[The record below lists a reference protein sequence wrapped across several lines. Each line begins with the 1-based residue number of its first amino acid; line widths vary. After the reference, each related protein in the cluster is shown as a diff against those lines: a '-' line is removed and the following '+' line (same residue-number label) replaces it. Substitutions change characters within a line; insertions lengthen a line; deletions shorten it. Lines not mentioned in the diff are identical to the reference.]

1 MPPEYWTK
9 ATKQLTKQCPTMG
22 MLIRTYKGEF
32 LTARGEGFY
41 TLVRAVAGQQI
52 SVKAADA
59 IWGRMM
65 KAVNPMTPAK
75 LLRVRETTLKKCGLS
90 QSKVEY
96 VRNVARFFVER
107 EIDARYWNDR
117 SDEEIIAELTSI
129 KGIGTWT
136 AEMFLI
142 FHLARP
148 NVFPVKDLG
157 VLKAIDLHYTEGKRL
172 KPKEYI
178 ALAERWHPYRSVASW
193 YLWRALDPIPVAY

>member
-1 MPPEYWTK
+1 MQPDYWAK
-9 ATKQLTKQCPTMG
+9 ATKHLTKHCPTMG
-22 MLIRTYKGEF
+22 QLIRSYKGEY

-52 SVKAADA
+52 SVKAAEA
-59 IWGRMM
+59 IWRRME
-65 KAVNPMTPAK
+65 KAVDPMTPQK
-75 LLRVRETTLKKCGLS
+75 LLRVREATLKKCGLS
-90 QSKVEY
+90 QQKVDY
-96 VRNVARFFVER
+96 VRNVARFFRDNNVTPQ
-107 EIDARYWNDR
+107 YWSTR
-117 SDEEIIAELTSI
+117 SDEQIITELTSI

-157 VLKAIDLHYTEGKRL
+157 VLKAIDLHYTGGQRL

-178 ALAERWHPYRSVASW
+178 ALAEQWHPYKSVATW